1 MSVAEKIRVCY
12 QVLIEHDF
20 QTDVA
25 KEHRIS
31 NATVSMLV
39 KKAVKN
45 KHFLDELLQKQQ
57 DK

>member
-1 MSVAEKIRVCY
+1 MSVAEKVRVCH
-12 QVLIEHDF
+12 QGLIEHDF

-31 NATVSMLV
+31 NATVCVLV

-45 KHFLDELLQKQQ
+45 KHFLDELIQKQQ
-57 DK
+57 DQ

>member
-1 MSVAEKIRVCY
+1 MNTAEKIRVCH
-12 QVLIEHDF
+12 QVLVEHDF

-25 KEHRIS
+25 REHRIS

-45 KHFLDELLQKQQ
+45 
-57 DK
+57 